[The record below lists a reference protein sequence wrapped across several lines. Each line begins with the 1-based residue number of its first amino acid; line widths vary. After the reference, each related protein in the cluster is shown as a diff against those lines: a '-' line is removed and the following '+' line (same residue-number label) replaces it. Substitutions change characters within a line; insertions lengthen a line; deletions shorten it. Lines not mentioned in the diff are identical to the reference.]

1 MANGGNFIWEE
12 LLTTDTKSAA
22 KFYAKVAGLKTAP
35 SNVNKSY
42 TTLVG
47 SGGPIGGLMV
57 QPADAKAMGAPP
69 CWMSY
74 ISTANV
80 EETSR
85 HAESLG
91 GKVLKP
97 AADVGDGGR
106 FAVLQDPQ
114 GASFMIYASP
124 HPVEPPTTVPLGG
137 IYWHELITTDYE
149 AAFRFYELLFG
160 WKLAND
166 MPMGDLGM
174 YRIFG
179 TPAMPKGA
187 GGIYTKPAQQPG
199 PPMWLPYINV
209 ASVEKATD
217 VAKSL
222 GAQILHGPAD
232 VPGGRIT
239 MGMDP
244 QGAMFAVY
252 AVASTPTTPKPKPK
266 PKPTA
271 SAVKRTKK
279 KAAKRAAPKTKA
291 AAKKKKSAP
300 KKKTATKAKR
310 KAGSKK

>member
-1 MANGGNFIWEE
+1 MSNSGNFIWEE
-12 LLTTDTKSAA
+12 LLTTNTKAA
-22 KFYAKVAGLKTAP
+22 AAFYSKVAGLKTVP
-35 SNVNKSY
+35 SSVNKSY
-42 TTLVG
+42 TTFVG

-57 QPADAKAMGAPP
+57 LPADAKVMGTPP

-80 EETSR
+80 EETLR

-114 GASFMIYASP
+114 GASFMVYASP
-124 HPVEPPTTVPLGG
+124 HPLQPSTTVPLGG

-160 WKLAND
+160 WNVASD
-166 MPMGDLGM
+166 MPMGDIGM

-179 TPAMPKGA
+179 TPVMPKGA
-187 GGIYTKPAQQPG
+187 GGIYKKPPQQPG
-199 PPMWLPYINV
+199 PAMWLPYIHV

-217 VAKSL
+217 IAKSL
-222 GAQILHGPAD
+222 GAKILHGPAD

-239 MGMDP
+239 MGLDP
-244 QGAMFAVY
+244 QGAMFALH
-252 AVASTPTTPKPKPK
+252 AVAAAKTTKPK
-266 PKPTA
+266 
-271 SAVKRTKK
+271 STKK
-279 KAAKRAAPKTKA
+279 KA

-300 KKKTATKAKR
+300 KKKVGKKAKKAKKAKR